1 MTLYGY
7 ARVSTAGQD
16 LDGQI
21 DVLKSKGCLP
31 DNIFSETFTGTT
43 TSRPEFN
50 RLLATL
56 KAGDTLMIV
65 KLDRFARNAKEALTI
80 ADDLRHK
87 GITLDSL
94 DIGRVDNTPQGKLI
108 FNIFS
113 AFADFERDLI
123 VARTQAGKQYAKANN
138 PDFREGRPGYSN
150 KRIQLAWDMHVKD
163 HKSYRQIAE
172 ETGISVPTLVRRFRA
187 YRHNND

>member
-21 DVLKSKGCLP
+21 QTLKDKGCLSE
-31 DNIFSETFTGTT
+31 NIFQEKFTGTT
-43 TSRPEFN
+43 TKRPEFDK
-50 RLLATL
+50 LLKTL

-80 ADDLRHK
+80 ADNLRQR
-87 GITLDSL
+87 GIILDSL

-123 VARTQAGKQYAKANN
+123 VARTQEGKKYAKATN
-138 PDFREGRPGYSN
+138 PNFREGRPGYSE
-150 KRIQLAWDMHVKD
+150 KRIKLAWNMHVED

-172 ETGISVPTLVRRFRA
+172 ETGISVSTLVRKFRQ
-187 YRHNND
+187 YRNN